1 MVSENTTSTVID
13 CACVIHGTGYDWIYV
28 ERLRNMLSRNL
39 SQEVRMHVY
48 TEAHREVPPHMVKHV
63 LDEWAGIGG
72 PRKSWWYKMQLF
84 NRAHHQGDLLYFD
97 LDIAIVDNI
106 DWMTAM
112 PTDYFWTIRDFRYL
126 QKEKHNAM
134 NSSVMWF
141 NVDRFGWVWDE
152 FSKSDIATTT
162 RRYQGDQDYLQ
173 VVLTHEHK
181 RYYDRNRFQSWRWQ
195 CVDGG
200 YNFTTRRFNKP
211 GTGATIAPE
220 TAVVVF
226 HGQPKPHQI
235 QDPVVVNFWQ

>member
-1 MVSENTTSTVID
+1 MVSENTPSTVID

-28 ERLRNMLSRNL
+28 ERLRNMLARNL
-39 SQEVRMHVY
+39 SREVRMHVY

-63 LDEWAGIGG
+63 LDEWPGIDG

-84 NRAHHQGDLLYFD
+84 NPAHHQGDMLYFD
-97 LDIAIVDNI
+97 LDVAIVDNI
-106 DWMTAM
+106 DWMVTQ
-112 PTDYFWTIRDFRYL
+112 TTEYFWTIRDFRYL

-134 NSSVMWF
+134 NSSAMWF
-141 NVDRFGWVWDE
+141 NVSRFGWIWDE
-152 FSKSDIATTT
+152 FCKSDIAATT

-173 VVLTHEHK
+173 VMLTHEHK

-200 YNFTTRRFNKP
+200 YNFASRKFNKP
-211 GTGATIAPE
+211 GAGATLAPE
-220 TAVVVF
+220 TAVIVF